1 MYSNMHEWF
10 NIFCSIKLNILL
22 KRYPLQ
28 KQKYILKQFTKR
40 QVVILIWKPEKI
52 LIVFHVP
59 YHFEFLQRMKHS
71 KQRQMQ
77 EHLGY
82 IPSSFQPP
90 YFALHPRFL
99 AYLQLLRF
107 PKIKNKTK
115 HLFFTVII
123 YFHIIIIIIIIICFL
138 LYQFWSILWL

>member
-1 MYSNMHEWF
+1 MLLHSVEYFIKKLSSSKIKIYSKTIHKKASN
-10 NIFCSIKLNILL
+10 
-22 KRYPLQ
+22 YP
-28 KQKYILKQFTKR
+28 Y
-40 QVVILIWKPEKI
+40 LITSKI

-107 PKIKNKTK
+107 PKIKTK
-115 HLFFTVII
+115 QNI
-123 YFHIIIIIIIIICFL
+123 YSL
-138 LYQFWSILWL
+138 Q

>member
-1 MYSNMHEWF
+1 MLLHLVEYFIKKLSSSKIKIYSKTIHKKASNYPYL
-10 NIFCSIKLNILL
+10 ITSKISIVL
-22 KRYPLQ
+22 
-28 KQKYILKQFTKR
+28 
-40 QVVILIWKPEKI
+40 
-52 LIVFHVP
+52 HVP

-123 YFHIIIIIIIIICFL
+123 YFHIIIIISIIIICFL
-138 LYQFWSILWL
+138 LYQF

>member
-1 MYSNMHEWF
+1 MHEWF
-10 NIFCSIKLNILL
+10 NICCSIQLNILL
-22 KRYPLQ
+22 KSYPLQ
-28 KQKYILKQFTKR
+28 KKKYILKQFTKKASNYPY
-40 QVVILIWKPEKI
+40 LITSKI

-77 EHLGY
+77 EHLVY

-107 PKIKNKTK
+107 PKIKTK
-115 HLFFTVII
+115 QNI
-123 YFHIIIIIIIIICFL
+123 YSL
-138 LYQFWSILWL
+138 Q